1 MTAELP
7 TEAVTDLALREI
19 IHPLNY
25 SLLAGM
31 VTILSGECSP
41 ANIAYGLRQATTT
54 YRRRSAMTQTQQ
66 EQTLLDDPRW
76 QNKILNGGWVSGSG
90 DDIEIIEPA
99 TGETL
104 GTIGGANPE
113 DVKTAAKRAAKAQKT
128 WAAMK
133 PTERAGIL
141 RKAGMLFEEHAE
153 ELQSWVMRETGA
165 IPPKAGLELHV
176 AAQEC
181 YEAAALCTAPQGEV
195 LATDDPRW
203 SIARRRPAGVVAVI
217 SPFNFPLI
225 LSIGS
230 VVPALALGNTVLLKP
245 DPRTPVTGGLMIAR
259 VLEEAGLP
267 EDVLYLLPGG
277 GETGAAMT
285 EAPEVRVVSFTGSTA
300 AGRKVGEAASRNLKR
315 AHLELGGNNAL
326 VVLPGADLDAA
337 VSAGAFGS
345 FMHQGQ
351 VCMTA
356 GRHLVHESIRDEY
369 VAKLAEKAK
378 NLPVGNPSEDSV
390 ALGPIIDEGQ
400 RDNIHSI
407 VENAQSQGAKLEAG
421 GEYRDLFYSPTV
433 LSNVTTENT
442 AWADEIFGPV
452 APVMS
457 FSTIEEAAAIVNNSE
472 YGLSVGIL
480 GDVGTAMDLADMIDS
495 GIIHIN
501 EQTVG
506 DEATAPFGGVGAS
519 GTGSRF
525 GGQKANIEAFTET
538 QWLTVR
544 SSIADYPF

>member
-1 MTAELP
+1 
-7 TEAVTDLALREI
+7 
-19 IHPLNY
+19 
-25 SLLAGM
+25 
-31 VTILSGECSP
+31 
-41 ANIAYGLRQATTT
+41 
-54 YRRRSAMTQTQQ
+54 MTQTQ
-66 EQTLLDDPRW
+66 EHTTLLGDPRW
-76 QNKILNGGWVSGSG
+76 HNNILSDGWKSGTG
-90 DDIEIIEPA
+90 KDIAVTEPA

-104 GTIGGANPE
+104 GTIGSASPD
-113 DVKTAAKRAAKAQKT
+113 DVQAAAKSAAAAQKEWAKMVPTQRAA
-128 WAAMK
+128 
-133 PTERAGIL
+133 IL
-141 RKAGMLFEEHAE
+141 RKAGLLFEQHVE
-153 ELQSWVMRETGA
+153 ELQSWIMKETGA
-165 IPPKAGLELHV
+165 IPPKADLELHV

-181 YEAAALCTAPQGEV
+181 YEAAALCTAPQGDV
-195 LATDDPRW
+195 LTSDDPRW
-203 SIARRRPAGVVAVI
+203 SFARRRPAGVVAVI

-225 LSIGS
+225 LSIRS

-267 EDVLYLLPGG
+267 DGVLHLLPGG
-277 GETGAAMT
+277 GDTGAAMT

-326 VVLPGADLDAA
+326 VVLPGADLEAA

-351 VCMTA
+351 VCMSA

-378 NLPVGNPSEDSV
+378 NMPVGNPVKESV
-390 ALGPIIDEGQ
+390 AMGPIIDEGQ
-400 RDNIHSI
+400 RDNIHAI
-407 VENAQSQGAKLEAG
+407 VENARSQGAKVEAG
-421 GEYRDLFYSPTV
+421 GEYKKLFYSPTV
-433 LSNVTTENT
+433 LSNVTTKNT
-442 AWADEIFGPV
+442 AWTDEIFGPV

-457 FSTIEEAAAIVNNSE
+457 FSSLEEAADIVNASE

-480 GDVGTAMDLADMIDS
+480 GDVGSAMDLADMIAS

-506 DEATAPFGGVGAS
+506 DEANAPFGGVGAS

-525 GGQKANIEAFTET
+525 GGAQANIEAFTET

-544 SSIADYPF
+544 SSIAQYPF

>member
-1 MTAELP
+1 MTRTQEN
-7 TEAVTDLALREI
+7 T
-19 IHPLNY
+19 
-25 SLLAGM
+25 SLLKD
-31 VTILSGECSP
+31 S
-41 ANIAYGLRQATTT
+41 
-54 YRRRSAMTQTQQ
+54 
-66 EQTLLDDPRW
+66 RW
-76 QNKILNGGWVSGSG
+76 HHKILKGGWTSGSG
-90 DDIEIIEPA
+90 EDIAITEPA

-104 GTIGGANPE
+104 GTIGGASPE
-113 DVKTAAKRAAKAQKT
+113 DVKSAAKKAARAQKT

-133 PTERAGIL
+133 PTKRAGIL
-141 RKAGMLFEEHAE
+141 RKAGLLFEQHAE

-165 IPPKAGLELHV
+165 IRPKAGLELHV

-181 YEAAALCTAPQGEV
+181 YEAAALCTAPQGDV

-203 SIARRRPAGVVAVI
+203 SFSRRRPAGVVAVI

-225 LSIGS
+225 LSIRS

-267 EDVLYLLPGG
+267 ADVLYLLPGG
-277 GETGAAMT
+277 GDTGAAMT

-351 VCMTA
+351 VCMSA

-369 VAKLAEKAK
+369 VAKLTEKAK
-378 NLPVGNPSEDSV
+378 NMAVGNPIRESV
-390 ALGPIIDEGQ
+390 AMGPIIDEGQ

-407 VENAQSQGAKLEAG
+407 VENAQSQGAKVEAG
-421 GEYRDLFYSPTV
+421 GEYKKLFYSPTV
-433 LSNVTTENT
+433 LSNVSKNNT
-442 AWADEIFGPV
+442 AWTDEIFGPV

-457 FSTIEEAAAIVNNSE
+457 FSSLEEAADIVNASE

-480 GDVGTAMDLADMIDS
+480 GDVGPAMDLADMIDS

-506 DEATAPFGGVGAS
+506 DEATAPFGGTGAS

-525 GGQKANIEAFTET
+525 GGAQANIEAFTET

-544 SSIADYPF
+544 STIAEYPF

>member
-1 MTAELP
+1 MKRTQQQQ
-7 TEAVTDLALREI
+7 
-19 IHPLNY
+19 
-25 SLLAGM
+25 SLLA
-31 VTILSGECSP
+31 
-41 ANIAYGLRQATTT
+41 
-54 YRRRSAMTQTQQ
+54 
-66 EQTLLDDPRW
+66 DPRW
-76 QNKILNGGWVSGSG
+76 HNRILSRGWVSGSG
-90 DDIEIIEPA
+90 EDIDIIEPA
-99 TGETL
+99 TGGLL
-104 GTIGGANPE
+104 GAIGSATAD
-113 DVKTAAKRAAKAQKT
+113 DVKAAAKYAARAQRT

-133 PTERAGIL
+133 PTQRAGIL
-141 RKAGMLFEEHAE
+141 RKAGLLFEEHAD
-153 ELQSWVMRETGA
+153 ELRSWVMRETGA

-181 YEAAALCTAPQGEV
+181 YEAAALATAPQGDV

-203 SIARRRPAGVVAVI
+203 SFARRRPAGVVAVI

-225 LSIGS
+225 LSIRS

-245 DPRTPVTGGLMIAR
+245 DPRTPVSGGVMIAR

-277 GETGAAMT
+277 GDTGAAMT

-356 GRHLVHESIRDEY
+356 GRHLVHESLRDEY

-378 NLPVGNPSEDSV
+378 NMPVGNPSKESV
-390 ALGPIIDEGQ
+390 PMGPIIDEGQ
-400 RDNIHSI
+400 RDNIHTS

-421 GEYRDLFYSPTV
+421 GEYKDLFYAPTV
-433 LSNVTTENT
+433 LSNITTDNT
-442 AWADEIFGPV
+442 AWVDEIFGPV
-452 APVMS
+452 APVMA
-457 FSTIEEAAAIVNNSE
+457 FSTLEEAAEIVNSSE
-472 YGLSVGIL
+472 YGLSIGIL
-480 GDVGTAMDLADMIDS
+480 GDVGPAMDLADMIDA

-506 DEATAPFGGVGAS
+506 DEATAPFGGTGAS

-525 GGQKANIEAFTET
+525 GGAQANIEAFTET

-544 SSIADYPF
+544 STIAEYPF